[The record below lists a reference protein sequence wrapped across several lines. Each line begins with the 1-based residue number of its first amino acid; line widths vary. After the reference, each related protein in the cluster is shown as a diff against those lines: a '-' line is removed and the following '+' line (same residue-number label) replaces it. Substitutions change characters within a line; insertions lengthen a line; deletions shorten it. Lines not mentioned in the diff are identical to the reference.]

1 MKLQRILVPVDFSE
15 NSREALAAAVEIHKL
30 ASGRIMLLYVLEP
43 LIVAFGE
50 ALPGDLPTDQERLI
64 AAEAEMEKLHAGI
77 GSSVPVETMVVEGTA
92 WDVIC
97 DVADGTE
104 ADLIVIAS
112 HGYKGLKRF
121 VLGSTAER
129 VVRHAHGAVLV
140 VKPKARGGEET
151 KS

>member
-1 MKLQRILVPVDFSE
+1 VDFSE
-15 NSREALAAAVEIHKL
+15 NSRQALAAALEIHKL

-50 ALPGDLPTDQERLI
+50 ALPGDLPTDQERLL
-64 AAEAEMEKLHAGI
+64 AAETEMEKLRASI
-77 GSSVPVETMVVEGTA
+77 ELSAPAETLVVEGTA

-97 DVADGTE
+97 DVADRTK

-112 HGYKGLKRF
+112 HGYKGLRRF

-129 VVRHAHGAVLV
+129 VVRHAHCPVLV
-140 VKPKARGGEET
+140 VKPKAGDD
-151 KS
+151 KKA